1 MVELDDCRLATAK
14 DNNMSRVGKTVVNT
28 QDLGR
33 FVRRRRRELGLS
45 LRDLADQTSV
55 SASTLSRIENGTG
68 KPDADNIARLTAWL
82 DVPMERILGS
92 RTNQS
97 EEAEAVVY
105 YPRESTPEIVEAH
118 LRADRN
124 LSAETASALS
134 ELFRVAYAQFS
145 RTENEKRSRKR
156 R

>member
-1 MVELDDCRLATAK
+1 MKRTTRPANAL
-14 DNNMSRVGKTVVNT
+14 VNT
-28 QDLGR
+28 EELGR
-33 FVRRRRRELGLS
+33 AVRRRREELGLS
-45 LRDLADQTSV
+45 LRDVADKTSV

-82 DVPMERILGS
+82 EVPVERILNTRS
-92 RTNQS
+92 TQDDS
-97 EEAEAVVY
+97 SQAVVY
-105 YPRESTPEIVEAH
+105 FPQEPVPEIVEAH

-124 LSAETASALS
+124 LTPETAAALS

-145 RTENEKRSRKR
+145 RNSEKPAKKR

>member
-1 MVELDDCRLATAK
+1 MKRTTRPPKAL
-14 DNNMSRVGKTVVNT
+14 VNT
-28 QDLGR
+28 EELGR
-33 FVRRRRRELGLS
+33 AVRRRREELGLS
-45 LRDLADQTSV
+45 LRDVADKTSV

-82 DVPMERILGS
+82 EVPVERILNTRS
-92 RTNQS
+92 AQDDS
-97 EEAEAVVY
+97 SQAVVY
-105 YPRESTPEIVEAH
+105 YPQEPVPEIVEAH

-124 LSAETASALS
+124 LTPETAAALS

-145 RTENEKRSRKR
+145 RNSEKPSKKR